1 MRSFSL
7 FFFIA
12 LFITSAFLN
21 CTLYGSIA
29 RVHCFGITI
38 TEYAEKERDIFLL
51 MYIAGGGLLPENEK
65 IRDISMSLARRA
77 HKKAFRD
84 TALLTEPI
92 GPYETRKTF
101 DLAAALI
108 RILYWIPPLDTPLRF
123 SSSFSYYPHTQTT
136 TFKRRRIVFRS
147 SFAGHYLLC
156 ADAARLVEINSRM
169 PSV

>member
-29 RVHCFGITI
+29 RVPCFGITI

-65 IRDISMSLARRA
+65 IRDISMSLARKA

-92 GPYETRKTF
+92 GPYATRKTF

-108 RILYWIPPLDTPLRF
+108 RILYWIPP
-123 SSSFSYYPHTQTT
+123 
-136 TFKRRRIVFRS
+136 
-147 SFAGHYLLC
+147 FALALLFLIILIP
-156 ADAARLVEINSRM
+156 RPR
-169 PSV
+169 PSNEEE